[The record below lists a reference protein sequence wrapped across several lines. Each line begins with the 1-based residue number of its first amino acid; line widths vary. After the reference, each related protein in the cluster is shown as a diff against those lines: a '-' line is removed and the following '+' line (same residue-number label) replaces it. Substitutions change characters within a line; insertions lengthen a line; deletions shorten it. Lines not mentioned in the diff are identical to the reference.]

1 MKNVTLNVL
10 LVLLHQLSVHHVI
23 LVKTELQELMHQE
36 DKLATALQ
44 VSTQHSMD
52 HVSNPTV
59 MLIPSVLN
67 ANKVLNFASNVLL
80 QRKE

>member
-10 LVLLHQLSVHHVI
+10 LVLLHQLFVPNVI
-23 LVKTELQELMHQE
+23 PIKIESLELIHQE
-36 DKLATALQ
+36 GKHVFVTQ

-67 ANKVLNFASNVLL
+67 VNKVLNSASNVLL